1 MAAVK
6 KATPTPKPKAT
17 VTPKPKPTPKFTMPT
32 IAEYRSS
39 AAYKSDNPQSYKD
52 YVYTAKAVYDAKYKK
67 KK

>member
-32 IAEYRSS
+32 IAEYRQS
-39 AAYKSDNPQSYKD
+39 AGYKTDSQSYKD